1 MDIGS
6 KKVLVD
12 DPIELVMDPLSS
24 FDLIGKP
31 KVSRTGKAGMMKFMT
46 PKG

>member
-1 MDIGS
+1 MNIRS
-6 KKVLVD
+6 KKVFVN
-12 DPIELVMDPLSS
+12 DPIPLALDALPS

-46 PKG
+46 TKG